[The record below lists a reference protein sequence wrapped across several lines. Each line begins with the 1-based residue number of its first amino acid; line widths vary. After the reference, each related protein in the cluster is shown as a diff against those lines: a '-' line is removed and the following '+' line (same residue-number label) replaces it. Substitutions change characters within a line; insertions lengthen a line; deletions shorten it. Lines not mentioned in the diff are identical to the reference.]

1 MHISMHCT
9 AEEHQLNEPLESYSS
24 SFLLYKLTKQL
35 LSLCWL
41 KQDQDVCFIA
51 IKCDNVEI
59 NAKSHGTIKS
69 KTNFEVIFSISKH
82 DCNFFPLGFQTPYIY
97 LFKCSFII
105 LPFADSS
112 SLLSGT
118 STVHCYQRPLYLPIY
133 VLISLKGCLK

>member
-82 DCNFFPLGFQTPYIY
+82 DCNFFLSAFRRHTYISLSAHLSSYPLLT
-97 LFKCSFII
+97 
-105 LPFADSS
+105 
-112 SLLSGT
+112 LL
-118 STVHCYQRPLYLPIY
+118 HCYPELQQYIVIRGPCIYPFMFSYL
-133 VLISLKGCLK
+133 